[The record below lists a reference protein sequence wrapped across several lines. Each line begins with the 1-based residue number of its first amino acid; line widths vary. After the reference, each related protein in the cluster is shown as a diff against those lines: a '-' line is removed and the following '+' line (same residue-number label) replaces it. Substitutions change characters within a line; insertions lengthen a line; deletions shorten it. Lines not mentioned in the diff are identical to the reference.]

1 MVCVAW
7 QVAIICKLYIL
18 HLCQWHHVYG
28 VTFSVSRWMRTRL
41 THSVT
46 AGLFHHIK
54 RTWNTCLWA
63 SLCFL
68 LTLFSSL
75 FLLYTALSVS
85 SSLLLIFLHFCPS
98 PFPSLLFSFL
108 PSFLPPSWGKGRFK
122 LWTKDTRRKTLQKHL
137 KCFSPF
143 SVLRNVIHTQG
154 TVSKEAESSW
164 LKPYNAHGSL

>member
-1 MVCVAW
+1 MC
-7 QVAIICKLYIL
+7 
-18 HLCQWHHVYG
+18 
-28 VTFSVSRWMRTRL
+28 M
-41 THSVT
+41 
-46 AGLFHHIK
+46 GLLF
-54 RTWNTCLWA
+54 LWA
-63 SLCFL
+63 DEWELDSLIVSQQGYFTTSKEHEIRVCEPPSVFL

-98 PFPSLLFSFL
+98 LFPSLLFSFL